1 MVEDA
6 KFLESL
12 SVKTWLDGLAVSTDK
27 FSTKYQWTHMLD
39 VFCKWTGKSPD
50 MLIEQR
56 KTDLK
61 SDDPRVKHQLELE
74 VKRFL
79 NVLATERG
87 LGTGSQKTYFTAIR
101 SFFKRNYYALEF
113 FRGDA
118 PQWEA
123 VSPGTRA
130 ATKDDIRLM
139 LEVSNPRIRALILF
153 LKDTGLAEADVS
165 KLRLCDLG
173 VQEASQVFNLEVPV
187 PIVVRRKKTK
197 KLTVTFMGKE
207 SYEALKTS
215 LKVRMQ
221 GSPELTI
228 RRRHPGGKTQ
238 NVGLGP
244 ETLTLESPLFR
255 SHGKLVM
262 TYNHH
267 GIKKLDSQ
275 SIGVLIRKAAITA
288 GVWKNGFSAHA
299 LRRFFQTSLENAGVS
314 RNWVSKMMG
323 HKLEGS
329 EESYSKP
336 LMETLRQAYAN
347 SYGYLAV
354 SEAVESRS
362 RVELLEKQIEQ
373 LSVNGHS
380 KKTEIETLKE
390 ESQLKDAKI
399 DKQNERIGELEEYVR
414 DSMET
419 MKASLREIQKKK
431 GSE

>member
-12 SVKTWLDGLAVSTDK
+12 SVKTWLDGLGVNTDK
-27 FSTKYQWTHMLD
+27 FSTKYLWTHALAE
-39 VFCKWTGKSPD
+39 FCRWIDKSPD

-56 KTDLK
+56 RKDLK
-61 SDDPRVKHQLELE
+61 SDDPRFRHRLELE

-79 NVLATERG
+79 NVLASEG
-87 LGTGSQKTYFTAIR
+87 FGDKKKPLGTARQKTFFTAIR
-101 SFFKRNYYALEF
+101 SFFKRNYYGLEF

-118 PQWEA
+118 PQWEP

-130 ATKDDIRLM
+130 ATKEDIRLM
-139 LEVSNPRIRALILF
+139 LEVSNPRIRGLILF
-153 LKDTGLAEADVS
+153 LKDTGLAEADVA

-173 VQEASQVFNLEVPV
+173 VQEPSQVFNLEAPV

-215 LKVRMQ
+215 LKVRLQ
-221 GSPELTI
+221 GSPELTV
-228 RRRHPGGKTQ
+228 RRAHPGSKEQ
-238 NVGLGP
+238 HVGLGP
-244 ETLTLESPLFR
+244 ETLTLEAPLFR
-255 SHGKLVM
+255 SHGHLIMSYKDMKV
-262 TYNHH
+262 
-267 GIKKLDSQ
+267 KKLDSH
-275 SIGVLIRKAAITA
+275 SISVLVRKAAITA

-299 LRRFFQTSLENAGVS
+299 LRRYFQTSLENAGVS
-314 RNWVSKMMG
+314 RNWVMKMMG

-347 SYGYLAV
+347 SYSYLAV

-373 LSVNGHS
+373 LSVNGHN
-380 KKTEIETLKE
+380 KKTEIETMKE
-390 ESQLKDAKI
+390 QIQTLQKSKD
-399 DKQNERIGELEEYVR
+399 DVMQELLGKMQRMEETVQK
-414 DSMET
+414 
-419 MKASLREIQKKK
+419 MKRVLDTK
-431 GSE
+431 G

>member
-12 SVKTWLDGLAVSTDK
+12 SVKTWLDGLGTNTDK
-27 FSTKYQWTHMLD
+27 FSTKYQWTIRLRE
-39 VFCKWTGKSPD
+39 FCKWIGKSPD

-61 SDDPRVKHQLELE
+61 SDDPRVRHRLELE

-79 NVLATERG
+79 NVLATEGIGAQKRV
-87 LGTGSQKTYFTAIR
+87 LGTAAQKTYFTAIR

-118 PQWEA
+118 PQWEPI
-123 VSPGTRA
+123 SPGTRA
-130 ATKDDIRLM
+130 ATKEDIRLM

-173 VQEASQVFNLEVPV
+173 VQEPSQLFNLEVPV

-207 SYEALKTS
+207 SYEALKSS
-215 LKVRMQ
+215 LKVRMK

-228 RRRHPGGKTQ
+228 RRPHPGGKEQ
-238 NVGLGP
+238 HVGLGP

-255 SHGKLVM
+255 SHGHLIMSYKNMKVR
-262 TYNHH
+262 
-267 GIKKLDSQ
+267 KLDSH
-275 SIGVLIRKAAITA
+275 SISCLIRKAAITA

-336 LMETLRQAYAN
+336 LMETLREAYAK
-347 SYGYLAV
+347 SYSYLAV

-362 RVELLEKQIEQ
+362 RVELLEKQIEE
-373 LSVNGHS
+373 LSMNGHS
-380 KKTEIETLKE
+380 KKTEIESMKEQIQSLRQTL
-390 ESQLKDAKI
+390 
-399 DKQNERIGELEEYVR
+399 QNME
-414 DSMET
+414 ET
-419 MKASLREIQKKK
+419 MSMMKRVLNSKE
-431 GSE
+431 SEAV